1 MYSAVSSLS
10 QLVCRYVVGA
20 VGGQPDV
27 LNSVDTAAEMLRRTA
42 AEMLRHS
49 SDADSPSLSLL
60 QNTAT
65 PSSTVQTV
73 VTVESRDKPPVAHN
87 GLEASQIAV
96 STVAASALQQR
107 FDPVRYYLVLLT
119 SALFLCFTMCCL

>member
-27 LNSVDTAAEMLRRTA
+27 LNSVDTTAQQCTA

-73 VTVESRDKPPVAHN
+73 VTVESPDKPPVAHN